1 VTMGVDDLVIVVT
14 PDATLV
20 ANKHDEESLRRVT
33 RELEKRGWTQY
44 L

>member
-1 VTMGVDDLVIVVT
+1 VIVVT

-20 ANKHDEESLRRVT
+20 ADKDREEDIRKILDKI
-33 RELEKRGWTQY
+33 RESGWSVY